1 MYNYDALALLLA
13 DAAVLAVIILQP
25 LSRHYDDSDRGRGT
39 VVKLPPFGRQ
49 SLPRAGIF
57 LVVAAAVGSL
67 VVIDRHPSVTELY
80 HQALLR
86 LLHWLIRDP
95 SVVSAYARELVP
107 LVPAAFV
114 GYLVTAA
121 IVMPS
126 TAGRRLM
133 ILLHAPLF
141 VAASLLTDCL
151 LGVAVTALHVR
162 PWPAPL
168 ISMYLQYFVGYLV
181 VFRLFFTSHQLPKPT
196 PVPRLR
202 RGDLR
207 DNVTLILCVL
217 SATCVVFAVTLT
229 LYRMIGVNSVLGS
242 IVLIPVQLG
251 VIDLLAIFLIL
262 IRQSGG
268 RLPGPPAERPP
279 LNVIIAAYNQSVCIE
294 RQLWSIDRAAGR
306 YGGPV
311 HVIMC
316 DDGSTDDTK
325 ALAEAVMASFG
336 HATGVVIQGTHAGKS
351 KALNLALERC
361 SADFVYRLDADCAID
376 QDAFVYS
383 AARFLA
389 DPRVGLVG
397 ALHMPKEPYGTWIH
411 RMRAFELFYSFG
423 FLRVAQS
430 QIDSVPCIPG
440 SFCAFRREA
449 ALAIGGFVTGMYG
462 EDADFTCGIVRLG
475 YRAAIDTRVVSYEDV
490 PTTVRQLRVQR
501 FRWGIGGRLVYTR
514 FVPFNRDVGAPGP
527 RFWFQMTRGAGTHM
541 MVPAHVFLWL
551 MSLEYAL
558 LRPDAHHNPGK
569 WVGFLLCAQALALV
583 PKFLV
588 LAYYRRLRLLPW
600 VVLWVPFELLKRFFL
615 LEALLAYRMRPVK
628 PPLPVRARYPT
639 WRSMLTPWR
648 PTAAENVGA

>member
-1 MYNYDALALLLA
+1 M
-13 DAAVLAVIILQP
+13 P
-25 LSRHYDDSDRGRGT
+25 T
-39 VVKLPPFGRQ
+39 
-49 SLPRAGIF
+49 RAK
-57 LVVAAAVGSL
+57 
-67 VVIDRHPSVTELY
+67 
-80 HQALLR
+80 
-86 LLHWLIRDP
+86 
-95 SVVSAYARELVP
+95 LVP

-126 TAGRRLM
+126 TAGRQLM

-141 VAASLLTDCL
+141 VATSLLTDCL

-229 LYRMIGVNSVLGS
+229 LYRMIGVNTVLGS

-262 IRQSGG
+262 MRRSGG
-268 RLPGPPAERPP
+268 RLPGPPAQRPP
-279 LNVIIAAYNQSVCIE
+279 LNVIIPAYNESVCIE
-294 RQLWSIDRAAGR
+294 RQLWSIDRAACR

-361 SADFVYRLDADCAID
+361 TADFVYRLDADCAID

-383 AARFLA
+383 VARFLA

-490 PTTVRQLRVQR
+490 PTTVRQLAGAAVPLGHRRPAGLHPFRAVQP
-501 FRWGIGGRLVYTR
+501 GRRRAGTAVLV
-514 FVPFNRDVGAPGP
+514 PDDP
-527 RFWFQMTRGAGTHM
+527 GAGTHM

-558 LRPDAHHNPGK
+558 LRPDAHHNLGK

-615 LEALLAYRMRPVK
+615 LEALLAYRMRPVR

-648 PTAAENVGA
+648 PPAAENVGA

>member
-1 MYNYDALALLLA
+1 MYNLAALVLLAA

-25 LSRHYDDSDRGRGT
+25 LSRRYDDSDRGRGT

-49 SLPRAGIF
+49 SLPKVGFF
-57 LVVAAAVGSL
+57 LAVSVAIGTLLVTDHHPAVTQLYQDAL
-67 VVIDRHPSVTELY
+67 V
-80 HQALLR
+80 R
-86 LLHWLIRDP
+86 LLKWVIRDP
-95 SVVSAYARELVP
+95 SLVNAYAHKLVP

-121 IVMPS
+121 IVMPG
-126 TAGRRLM
+126 TVGRRIM

-141 VAASLLTDCL
+141 ISASLLTDCL
-151 LGVAVTALHVR
+151 LALAVTTLHIQ

-168 ISMYLQYFVGYLV
+168 ISMYLQYLVGYLV
-181 VFRLFFTSHQLPKPT
+181 VFRLFFTSHQLPKLT

-207 DNVTLILCVL
+207 DNLTLILCL
-217 SATCVVFAVTLT
+217 LGATCIVFAVTLALYQT
-229 LYRMIGVNSVLGS
+229 LGVNTALGW
-242 IVLIPVQLG
+242 IILVPVQLA
-251 VIDLLAIFLIL
+251 VIDVTALSLIL
-262 IRQSGG
+262 VRRVGG
-268 RLPGPPAERPP
+268 RAPGPPAQRPP
-279 LNVIIAAYNQSVCIE
+279 LDVIIPAYNESVCIE

-311 HVIMC
+311 HVILC

-325 ALAEAVMASFG
+325 ELAEAVMASFG
-336 HATGVVIQGTHAGKS
+336 YATGVVIQGTHAGKS

-361 SADFVYRLDADCAID
+361 TADFVYRLDADCAID
-376 QDAFVYS
+376 RDAFIYS
-383 AARFLA
+383 VAQFLA

-397 ALHMPKEPYGTWIH
+397 ALHMPKEPYITWIH

-430 QIDSVPCIPG
+430 QVDAVPCIPG
-440 SFCAFRREA
+440 SFCAFRRAA
-449 ALAIGGFVTGMYG
+449 ALAVGGFVTGMYG
-462 EDADFTCGIVRLG
+462 EDTDFTCEIARLG
-475 YRAAIDTRVVSYEDV
+475 YRAVIDTRVVSYEDV

-514 FVPFNRDVGAPGP
+514 FTPFNRDVGAPGP

-541 MVPAHVFLWL
+541 LVPAHVFLLL
-551 MSLEYAL
+551 MSLEYAIIQ
-558 LRPDAHHNPGK
+558 PDAQHNLAK
-569 WVGFLLCAQALALV
+569 WIGVLLTAQALALV

-588 LAYYRRLRLLPW
+588 LAYYRRLRLIPW

-628 PPLPVRARYPT
+628 PPLALRERYPT
-639 WRSMLTPWR
+639 WRSMLQPWR
-648 PTAAENVGA
+648 SPVTEKASA

>member
-1 MYNYDALALLLA
+1 MYNLAALVLLAA
-13 DAAVLAVIILQP
+13 DAAVLAVIVLQP
-25 LSRHYDDSDRGRGT
+25 LSRRYDDSDRGRGT

-49 SLPRAGIF
+49 SLPKVGFF
-57 LVVAAAVGSL
+57 LAVSAAIGTLLVTDHHPAVTQLYQEAL
-67 VVIDRHPSVTELY
+67 V
-80 HQALLR
+80 R
-86 LLHWLIRDP
+86 LLKWVIRDP
-95 SVVSAYARELVP
+95 SLVNAYAHKLVP

-121 IVMPS
+121 IVMPG
-126 TAGRRLM
+126 TVGRRIM

-141 VAASLLTDCL
+141 VSASLLTDCL
-151 LGVAVTALHVR
+151 LALAVTTLHIQ

-168 ISMYLQYFVGYLV
+168 ISMYLQYLVGYLV
-181 VFRLFFTSHQLPKPT
+181 VFRLFFTSHQLPKLT

-207 DNVTLILCVL
+207 DNLTLILCLVG
-217 SATCVVFAVTLT
+217 ATCVVFAVTLA
-229 LYRMIGVNSVLGS
+229 LYQKLGVNTALGWV
-242 IVLIPVQLG
+242 ILVPVQLA
-251 VIDLLAIFLIL
+251 VIDVTALSLIL
-262 IRQSGG
+262 VRRVGG
-268 RLPGPPAERPP
+268 RPPGPPAQRPP
-279 LNVIIAAYNQSVCIE
+279 LNVIIPAYNESVCIE
-294 RQLWSIDRAAGR
+294 RQLWSIDRAAGQ

-311 HVIMC
+311 HVILC

-325 ALAEAVMASFG
+325 ELAEAVMASFG

-351 KALNLALERC
+351 KALNLALEQC
-361 SADFVYRLDADCAID
+361 TADFVYRLDADCAID
-376 QDAFVYS
+376 QHAFVYS
-383 AARFLA
+383 VAQFLA

-397 ALHMPKEPYGTWIH
+397 ALHMPKEPYLTWIH

-430 QIDSVPCIPG
+430 QVDAVPCIPG
-440 SFCAFRREA
+440 SFCAFRRAA
-449 ALAIGGFVTGMYG
+449 ALAVGGFVTGMYG
-462 EDADFTCGIVRLG
+462 EDTDFTCEIARLG

-514 FVPFNRDVGAPGP
+514 FTPFNRDVGAPGP

-541 MVPAHVFLWL
+541 LVPAHVFLLL
-551 MSLEYAL
+551 MSLEYAIIQPNAQHNLAKWIGVL
-558 LRPDAHHNPGK
+558 LT
-569 WVGFLLCAQALALV
+569 AQALALV

-628 PPLPVRARYPT
+628 PPLPLRERYPT
-639 WRSMLTPWR
+639 WRSMLQPRHSPVTEK
-648 PTAAENVGA
+648 ASA